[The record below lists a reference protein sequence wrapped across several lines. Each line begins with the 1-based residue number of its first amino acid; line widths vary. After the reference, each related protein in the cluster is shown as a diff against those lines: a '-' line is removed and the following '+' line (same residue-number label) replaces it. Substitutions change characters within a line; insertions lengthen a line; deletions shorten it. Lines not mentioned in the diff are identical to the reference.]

1 MRPRNDSAGPANRV
15 IALLLK
21 HGWQTDGATPI
32 RKFRTGSA
40 TSPIY
45 GASGGKIC
53 LTGGRMRFAKPN
65 SLMKATVG
73 KITTYFY
80 EVENGETRNF
90 VNIRTREFDRIEK
103 WAKAEVCYKRS
114 DAIRRGLESEWVEK
128 NAWLLDDP
136 EVAETII
143 RDCIPGGQICD
154 PQEIADNIRTW
165 FKSSDGRLCPET
177 ARYCEPVSTETA
189 SDKGKATDSRAARRC
204 SSVIA
209 DGTLAI
215 GKPDDTMSGS
225 RPTRPPSEAFFAEN
239 AKNPTGALY
248 DSHPRGESDL
258 AVTQDCPPAGG
269 FPSDDLLAFSITEA
283 LGERCDDFNQDCY
296 TCQAWQQ
303 YDRLTTSS
311 PAEVSEDELAAWCS
325 RNQIFPSWDAARALL
340 ARYKIERLDRLA
352 SGRR

>member
-53 LTGGRMRFAKPN
+53 LTGGRMRFVKPN

-73 KITTYFY
+73 KITTCFY

-165 FKSSDGRLCPET
+165 FKSSDGGVEGHAAGTIRTTVRQLVDDPN
-177 ARYCEPVSTETA
+177 SA
-189 SDKGKATDSRAARRC
+189 SGKSLRDVEVAA
-204 SSVIA
+204 
-209 DGTLAI
+209 
-215 GKPDDTMSGS
+215 
-225 RPTRPPSEAFFAEN
+225 
-239 AKNPTGALY
+239 
-248 DSHPRGESDL
+248 
-258 AVTQDCPPAGG
+258 PAGG

>member
-154 PQEIADNIRTW
+154 PQEIADSIREW
-165 FKSSDGRLCPET
+165 FKSSDG
-177 ARYCEPVSTETA
+177 
-189 SDKGKATDSRAARRC
+189 G
-204 SSVIA
+204 
-209 DGTLAI
+209 
-215 GKPDDTMSGS
+215 
-225 RPTRPPSEAFFAEN
+225 
-239 AKNPTGALY
+239 
-248 DSHPRGESDL
+248 H
-258 AVTQDCPPAGG
+258 GG
-269 FPSDDLLAFSITEA
+269 QP
-283 LGERCDDFNQDCY
+283 
-296 TCQAWQQ
+296 
-303 YDRLTTSS
+303 
-311 PAEVSEDELAAWCS
+311 
-325 RNQIFPSWDAARALL
+325 
-340 ARYKIERLDRLA
+340 
-352 SGRR
+352 